1 MYAVSNNKAFQSK
14 AKRLLS
20 QVNNVE
26 QAYCDDME
34 PPPHPCEETDT
45 TEHIT
50 FPQRTVITRYILQRA
65 VTKLIDWQTHGG

>member
-26 QAYCDDME
+26 QAHCDDME
-34 PPPHPCEETDT
+34 PPPHPTLVK
-45 TEHIT
+45 
-50 FPQRTVITRYILQRA
+50 R
-65 VTKLIDWQTHGG
+65 QTPLSTLPSRSGQ